1 MKRNIL
7 VIFIVI
13 AVFAAVP
20 ASAQIGNLTKK
31 ITEKTKQEKTQKP
44 AAEKAQAPEQDPGTP
59 GGDGYKDSEF
69 LFMGRNDME
78 GAKIAEMRA
87 CVVGAS
93 DQAPPPLS
101 KGFVAWITN
110 ISEVAALRSFNGSTC
125 QVVAFRIDEHPAYKY
140 KNIDSLTETAQGNSI
155 YKVEAGKLL
164 LLRKVEAAQ
173 FFIVVV
179 PDHNKPG
186 LKLADLRMCG
196 YPDTIKLFRR
206 KVNSVSNCHDQKQ
219 KLYVF
224 EKYKR
229 YPGPMQT
236 GSVIFDAQE
245 FETLKKQG
253 KFRGLVMYKLSGE
266 DLSPVR

>member
-1 MKRNIL
+1 
-7 VIFIVI
+7 
-13 AVFAAVP
+13 
-20 ASAQIGNLTKK
+20 
-31 ITEKTKQEKTQKP
+31 
-44 AAEKAQAPEQDPGTP
+44 
-59 GGDGYKDSEF
+59 
-69 LFMGRNDME
+69 
-78 GAKIAEMRA
+78 
-87 CVVGAS
+87 
-93 DQAPPPLS
+93 
-101 KGFVAWITN
+101 
-110 ISEVAALRSFNGSTC
+110 
-125 QVVAFRIDEHPAYKY
+125 
-140 KNIDSLTETAQGNSI
+140 
-155 YKVEAGKLL
+155 
-164 LLRKVEAAQ
+164 
-173 FFIVVV
+173 VV
-179 PDHNKPG
+179 PDHDKPG

-266 DLSPVR
+266 NLAPVR